1 MMKTSPMNARSTE
14 RLWLGR
20 RQFVTS
26 VASLPFAVS
35 LQRSLAMAQGTVA
48 PSEKVRLGFIGTGG
62 MGTGLLNIFSKFP
75 DVQVAAI
82 ADVFEAHSG
91 KAADAAKMAGHSPE
105 VYGDFRKVLDR
116 KDIDA
121 VVVATPDHWH
131 AHIAIMAMQAG
142 KDVYCEKP
150 LSHSIG
156 EGKAMVAAAAKH
168 KRVTQMGNLIHAG
181 ENYHRMVEIVQSG
194 VLGQIT
200 KCRVWMFADRDYPN
214 GLGKPEDMPA
224 PQGCNYDMWLG
235 PAPQRPFNQNRFTFN
250 WRFFWDYGGG
260 MLSDFVCHLVDPVH
274 WAMKVEAPVS
284 VVAMGGRYGLKD
296 NAETPDTLEVAWHY
310 ADGWDLHWTH
320 SDVSTQGKLFDR
332 AAGILFQG
340 TKATMV
346 GHYNDFKIYAE
357 KGADIALPEKT
368 LPRSPGHHREWID
381 AIKSRKECSCR
392 FAYGHRVT
400 SVGNMGNIAL
410 KTGQRLEWDGQAERF
425 TNSEAANAHLMRA
438 EYRSPWAFPVV

>member
-1 MMKTSPMNARSTE
+1 MPAQPTTE
-14 RLWLGR
+14 ERWLGR
-20 RQFVTS
+20 RQFLTS
-26 VASLPFAVS
+26 AAAVPFS
-35 LQRSLAMAQGTVA
+35 MTLRQSLALAAQEGKAA
-48 PSEKVRLGFIGTGG
+48 PSETVRLGFIGTGG
-62 MGTGLLNIFSKFP
+62 MGTGLLNIFKNFK

-82 ADVFEAHSG
+82 ADVYEPHAL
-91 KAADAAKMAGHSPE
+91 KAAEQSGQKPE
-105 VYGDFRKVLDR
+105 VYSDFRKLLDR

-121 VVVATPDHWH
+121 VVIATPDHWH
-131 AHIAIMAMQAG
+131 AHASIMAMQAG

-156 EGKAMVAAAAKH
+156 EGKAMVAAAAKY
-168 KRVTQMGNLIHAG
+168 KKVTQMGNLIHAG

-214 GLGKPEDMPA
+214 GLGKPADEAA
-224 PQGCNYDMWLG
+224 PQGCDYNMWLG
-235 PAPQRPFNQNRFTFN
+235 PAPAREFNKNRFTFN

-274 WAMKVEAPVS
+274 WAMKVDAPVS
-284 VVAMGGRYGLKD
+284 VVATGGRYGLKD
-296 NAETPDTLEVAWHY
+296 NAETPDTLEVVWHY
-310 ADGWDLHWTH
+310 AEGWDLHWTH

-332 AAGILFQG
+332 AAGILFEG
-340 TKATMV
+340 TKGTMV

-357 KGADIALPEKT
+357 KGAEIVLPEKT
-368 LPRSPGHHREWID
+368 LARSPGHHREWVN
-381 AIKSRKECSCR
+381 ALKSRQECSCR

-410 KTGQRLEWDGQAERF
+410 KTGHRLEWDGKAERF
-425 TNSEAANAHLMRA
+425 TNHEPANQHLMRA
-438 EYRSPWAFPVV
+438 EYRKPWAFPTI

>member
-1 MMKTSPMNARSTE
+1 MPAEMTTE
-14 RLWLGR
+14 QRWLGR
-20 RQFVTS
+20 RQFLTA
-26 VASLPFAVS
+26 ASSIPFSMA
-35 LQRSLAMAQGTVA
+35 LRQSLAQDQGASA
-48 PSEKVRLGFIGTGG
+48 PASERIRLGFIGTGG
-62 MGTGLLNIFSKFP
+62 MGTGLLNIFKTFP
-75 DVQVAAI
+75 DIEIAAI
-82 ADVFEAHSG
+82 ADVYRPHAERAAAGSG
-91 KAADAAKMAGHSPE
+91 QKPE
-105 VYGDFRKVLDR
+105 LYGDFRKVLDR

-131 AHIAIMAMQAG
+131 AHAAIMAMQAG

-156 EGKAMVAAAAKH
+156 EGKAMVATAAKH

-200 KCRVWMFADRDYPN
+200 KCRVWMFADRNYPD
-214 GLGKPEDMPA
+214 GLGKPADTEP
-224 PQGCNYDMWLG
+224 PEGCDYNMWLG
-235 PAPQRPFNQNRFTFN
+235 PAPERPFNANRFTFN
-250 WRFFWDYGGG
+250 WRFYWDYGGG

-274 WAMKVEAPVS
+274 WAMKVDAPTS
-284 VVAMGGRYGLKD
+284 VVATGGRYGLKD
-296 NAETPDTLEVAWHY
+296 NAETPDTLEVVWHY

-320 SDVSTQGKLFDR
+320 SDVSTQGMLFNR
-332 AAGILFQG
+332 SAGIMFEG
-340 TKATMV
+340 TNATMV

-357 KGADIALPEKT
+357 KGKEIKLPEPT
-368 LPRSPGHHREWID
+368 LERSKGHHREFAN

-410 KTGQRLEWDGQAERF
+410 KVGQRLEWDGKAERF
-425 TNSEAANAHLMRA
+425 TNHESANQHLMRA
-438 EYRSPWAFPVV
+438 EYRKPWAFPVV

>member
-1 MMKTSPMNARSTE
+1 MPAPITTE
-14 RLWLGR
+14 QRWLGR
-20 RQFVTS
+20 RQFLTS
-26 VASLPFAVS
+26 AASIPF
-35 LQRSLAMAQGTVA
+35 SLALRQSLAQEKGASA
-48 PSEKVRLGFIGTGG
+48 PASERIRLGFIGTGG
-62 MGTGLLNIFSKFP
+62 MGTGLLNIFKKFP
-75 DVQVAAI
+75 DIEIAAI
-82 ADVFEAHSG
+82 ADVYKAHAG
-91 KAADAAKMAGHSPE
+91 KAAEQSGQKPE
-105 VYGDFRKVLDR
+105 LYSDFRKVLDR

-131 AHIAIMAMQAG
+131 AHASIMAMQAG
-142 KDVYCEKP
+142 KDIYCEKP

-200 KCRVWMFADRDYPN
+200 KCRVWMFADRNYPE
-214 GLGKPEDMPA
+214 GLGKPADTAA
-224 PQGCNYDMWLG
+224 PEGCDYDMWLG
-235 PAPQRPFNQNRFTFN
+235 PAPQRAFNPNRFTFN
-250 WRFFWDYGGG
+250 WRFYWDYGGG

-274 WAMKVEAPVS
+274 WAMKVDAPTS
-284 VVAMGGRYGLKD
+284 VVATGGRYGLKD
-296 NAETPDTLEVAWHY
+296 NAETPDTLEVVWHY

-332 AAGILFQG
+332 SAGIMFEG
-340 TKATMV
+340 TNATMV

-357 KGADIALPEKT
+357 KDKEIKLPEPV
-368 LPRSPGHHREWID
+368 LARSPGHHREWAN
-381 AIKSRKECSCR
+381 AIKSRQECSCR

-410 KTGQRLEWDGQAERF
+410 KVGQRLEWDGKAERF
-425 TNSEAANAHLMRA
+425 TNHESANAHLMRA
-438 EYRSPWAFPVV
+438 EYRKPWAFPMV

>member
-1 MMKTSPMNARSTE
+1 MPAPITTE
-14 RLWLGR
+14 QRWLGR
-20 RQFVTS
+20 RQFLTS
-26 VASLPFAVS
+26 TASIPF
-35 LQRSLAMAQGTVA
+35 SLALRQSLAQEKGASA
-48 PSEKVRLGFIGTGG
+48 PASERIRLGFIGTGG
-62 MGTGLLNIFSKFP
+62 MGTGLLNIFKKFP
-75 DVQVAAI
+75 DIEIAAI
-82 ADVFEAHSG
+82 ADVYKAHAG
-91 KAADAAKMAGHSPE
+91 KAAEQSGQKPE
-105 VYGDFRKVLDR
+105 LYSDFRKVLDR

-131 AHIAIMAMQAG
+131 AHASIMAMQAG

-200 KCRVWMFADRDYPN
+200 KCRVWMFADRNYPE
-214 GLGKPEDMPA
+214 GLGKPADTAA
-224 PQGCNYDMWLG
+224 PEGCDYDMWLG
-235 PAPQRPFNQNRFTFN
+235 PAPQRAFNPNRFTFN
-250 WRFFWDYGGG
+250 WRFYWDYGGG

-274 WAMKVEAPVS
+274 WAMKVDAPTS
-284 VVAMGGRYGLKD
+284 VVATGGRYGLKD
-296 NAETPDTLEVAWHY
+296 NAETPDTLEVVWHY

-332 AAGILFQG
+332 SAGIMFEG
-340 TKATMV
+340 TNATMV

-357 KGADIALPEKT
+357 KGKEIKLPEPV
-368 LPRSPGHHREWID
+368 LARSPGHHREWAN
-381 AIKSRKECSCR
+381 AIKSRQECSCR

-410 KTGQRLEWDGQAERF
+410 KVGQRLEWDGKAERF
-425 TNSEAANAHLMRA
+425 TNHESANAHLMRA
-438 EYRSPWAFPVV
+438 EYRKPWAFPVV

>member
-1 MMKTSPMNARSTE
+1 MPAPITTE
-14 RLWLGR
+14 QRWLGR
-20 RQFVTS
+20 RQLLTS
-26 VASLPFAVS
+26 AASIPF
-35 LQRSLAMAQGTVA
+35 SLALRQSLAQEKGASA
-48 PSEKVRLGFIGTGG
+48 PASERIRLGFIGTGG
-62 MGTGLLNIFSKFP
+62 MGTGLLNIFKKFP
-75 DVQVAAI
+75 DIEIAAI
-82 ADVFEAHSG
+82 ADVYKAHAG
-91 KAADAAKMAGHSPE
+91 KAAEQSGQKPE
-105 VYGDFRKVLDR
+105 LYSDFRKVLDR

-131 AHIAIMAMQAG
+131 AHASIMAMQAG

-200 KCRVWMFADRDYPN
+200 KCRVWMFADRNYPE
-214 GLGKPEDMPA
+214 GLGKPADTAA
-224 PQGCNYDMWLG
+224 PEGCDYDMWLG
-235 PAPQRPFNQNRFTFN
+235 PAPQRAFNPNRFTFN
-250 WRFFWDYGGG
+250 WRFYWDYGGG

-274 WAMKVEAPVS
+274 WAMKVDAPTS
-284 VVAMGGRYGLKD
+284 VVATGGRYGLKD
-296 NAETPDTLEVAWHY
+296 NAETPDTLEVVWHY

-332 AAGILFQG
+332 SAGIMFEG
-340 TKATMV
+340 TNATMV

-357 KGADIALPEKT
+357 KDKEIKLPEPV
-368 LPRSPGHHREWID
+368 LARSPGHHREWAN
-381 AIKSRKECSCR
+381 AIKSRQECSCR

-410 KTGQRLEWDGQAERF
+410 KVGQRLEWDGKAERF
-425 TNSEAANAHLMRA
+425 TNHESANAHLMRA
-438 EYRSPWAFPVV
+438 EYRKPWAFPMV

>member
-1 MMKTSPMNARSTE
+1 MPAPITTE
-14 RLWLGR
+14 QRWLGR
-20 RQFVTS
+20 RQFLTS
-26 VASLPFAVS
+26 AASIPF
-35 LQRSLAMAQGTVA
+35 SLALRQSLAQEKGASA
-48 PSEKVRLGFIGTGG
+48 PASERIRLGFIGTGG
-62 MGTGLLNIFSKFP
+62 MGTGLLNIFKKFP
-75 DVQVAAI
+75 DIEIAAI
-82 ADVFEAHSG
+82 ADVYKAHAG
-91 KAADAAKMAGHSPE
+91 KAAEQSGQKPE
-105 VYGDFRKVLDR
+105 LYSDFRKVLDR
-116 KDIDA
+116 RDIDA

-131 AHIAIMAMQAG
+131 AHASIMAMQAG

-200 KCRVWMFADRDYPN
+200 KCRVWMFSDRNYPE
-214 GLGKPEDMPA
+214 GLGKPADTAA
-224 PQGCNYDMWLG
+224 PEGCDYDMWLG
-235 PAPQRPFNQNRFTFN
+235 PAPQRAFNPNRFTFN
-250 WRFFWDYGGG
+250 WRFYWDYGGG

-274 WAMKVEAPVS
+274 WAMKVDAPTS
-284 VVAMGGRYGLKD
+284 VVATGGRYGLKD
-296 NAETPDTLEVAWHY
+296 NAETPDTLEVVWHY

-332 AAGILFQG
+332 SAGIMFEG
-340 TKATMV
+340 TNATMV

-357 KGADIALPEKT
+357 KGKEIKLPEPV
-368 LPRSPGHHREWID
+368 LARSPGHHREWAN
-381 AIKSRKECSCR
+381 AIKSRQECSCR

-410 KTGQRLEWDGQAERF
+410 KVGQRLEWDGKAERF
-425 TNSEAANAHLMRA
+425 TNHESANAHLMRA
-438 EYRSPWAFPVV
+438 EYRKPWAFPVV